1 MIDTFDLWCAF
12 QLKEVTRQWLA
23 RVAGAQLL
31 AQLKSAIRQLSV
43 DMLHNQTTSNR
54 ILTAPIE
61 TIENR
66 QNFKTVNQEL
76 SKLLRDIRTVTPCCN
91 RPMSNGTCHSL
102 Q

>member
-54 ILTAPIE
+54 ILTAPRQ
-61 TIENR
+61 TNEN
-66 QNFKTVNQEL
+66 K
-76 SKLLRDIRTVTPCCN
+76 K
-91 RPMSNGTCHSL
+91 
-102 Q
+102 